1 MTPRPLA
8 HAALG
13 LGTALALIG
22 AVTHL
27 AVGVAGA
34 VLAAAGAASLAGRS
48 A

>member
-1 MTPRPLA
+1 MPRPLA
-8 HAALG
+8 LAALG
-13 LGTALALIG
+13 LGVALALVG